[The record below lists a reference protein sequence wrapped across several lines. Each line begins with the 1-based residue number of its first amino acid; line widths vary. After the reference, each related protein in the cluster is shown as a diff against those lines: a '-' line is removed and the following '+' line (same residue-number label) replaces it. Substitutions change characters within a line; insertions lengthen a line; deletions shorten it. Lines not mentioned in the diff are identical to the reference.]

1 LRLKVKGERLKE
13 GRMMN
18 YLKMTLITTACFL
31 FLGAGSGQ
39 ALISPDHYER
49 IVKERQKAKENEKKD
64 SQTKDKSQRPGVK
77 KAQPPV
83 SPAGH

>member
-1 LRLKVKGERLKE
+1 
-13 GRMMN
+13 MN
-18 YLKMTLITTACFL
+18 YLKTTLIIAACFL
-31 FLGAGSGQ
+31 FLGANSGQ

-49 IVKERQKAKENEKKD
+49 ILKERQKAKEDEKKD

-83 SPAGH
+83 SQTGH